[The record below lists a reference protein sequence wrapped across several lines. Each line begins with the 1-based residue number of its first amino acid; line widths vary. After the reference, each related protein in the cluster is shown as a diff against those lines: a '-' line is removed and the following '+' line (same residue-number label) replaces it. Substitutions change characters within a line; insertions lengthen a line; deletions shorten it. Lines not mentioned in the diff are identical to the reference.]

1 MVVHCTA
8 SRLPRALTSPRYTIT
23 YIMVSVTMDRPF
35 DDLRNRQQAIA
46 RRRKK
51 KKFSL
56 LLSQI
61 TVPSPHYN
69 NDVDIRSNTK
79 MMKYVIYSTGK
90 FCRSC
95 LWYARLFGCVCAY
108 LVFTSC
114 AHTTQF
120 VMHHLLI
127 PTSYALMH
135 NKII

>member
-1 MVVHCTA
+1 MVFKIALYQIRHLGISIA
-8 SRLPRALTSPRYTIT
+8 LPKTSTYKLPKLTLQSLPIIKGSSPHLLHFYSTHIQ
-23 YIMVSVTMDRPF
+23 YNIMVSVTMDRPF

-90 FCRSC
+90 DLFC
-95 LWYARLFGCVCAY
+95 YCVC
-108 LVFTSC
+108 VC
-114 AHTTQF
+114 
-120 VMHHLLI
+120 VRV
-127 PTSYALMH
+127 
-135 NKII
+135 

>member
-1 MVVHCTA
+1 
-8 SRLPRALTSPRYTIT
+8 
-23 YIMVSVTMDRPF
+23 MDRPF

-90 FCRSC
+90 DLFCYC
-95 LWYARLFGCVCAY
+95 VCVCEVCLFGCVCAY
-108 LVFTSC
+108 LVLIKLKI
-114 AHTTQF
+114 

-127 PTSYALMH
+127 PYLMH
-135 NKII
+135 FIIFIIYSTNINSPLSLLRPHIHQTNDNDTDI